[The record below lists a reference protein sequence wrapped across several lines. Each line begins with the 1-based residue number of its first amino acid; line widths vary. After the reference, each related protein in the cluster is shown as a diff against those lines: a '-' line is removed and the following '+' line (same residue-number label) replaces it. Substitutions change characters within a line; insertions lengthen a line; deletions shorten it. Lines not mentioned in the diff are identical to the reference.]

1 MTLGPDRPRATLG
14 RQLRAA
20 GGLLLLLLI
29 FAGAAYGL
37 WWVTVGRP
45 VLAGENDHDFGVV
58 QLSGKPAVL
67 EHTFQLTNRSGRVVE
82 IRDIRSSCGC
92 AVAEPSIR
100 SLEPGASVEIAAA
113 LTLKREG
120 IKKASIFLLYGDGSE
135 RDVLH
140 VRGAAQMRDR
150 LTLVPGP
157 GALPSGALVQRVVF
171 FVDYEGND
179 RPPRPVITAPAEVR
193 AEFTQWVQMTRRGRA
208 KGLPA
213 RWRGEVRLQRA
224 GETLPASTTVIVAV
238 GTDQQVEIPLTS
250 G

>member
-1 MTLGPDRPRATLG
+1 MMLGPDRPRATLG

-20 GGLLLLLLI
+20 GGLVLLLLL

-58 QLSGKPAVL
+58 QLSDKPAVL
-67 EHTFQLTNRSGRVVE
+67 DHTFQLTNRSSRIVE
-82 IRDIRSSCGC
+82 IRDIRTSCGC
-92 AVAEPSIR
+92 AVAEPSTR
-100 SLEPGASVEIAAA
+100 SLEPGASVDIAAT

-120 IKKASIFLLYGDGSE
+120 IKKARIFLIYGDGNE

-140 VRGAAQMRDR
+140 VQGAARKRER

-157 GALPSGALVQRVVF
+157 AALPSGALVQRVVF

-179 RPPRPVITAPAEVR
+179 RPPSPRITTPPEVR
-193 AEFTQWVQMTRRGRA
+193 AEFTHWVQMTRRGRA

-224 GETLPASTTVIVAV
+224 GETLPPDTTVIVAV
-238 GTDQQVEIPLTS
+238 GADQQVEIPLTS
-250 G
+250 P